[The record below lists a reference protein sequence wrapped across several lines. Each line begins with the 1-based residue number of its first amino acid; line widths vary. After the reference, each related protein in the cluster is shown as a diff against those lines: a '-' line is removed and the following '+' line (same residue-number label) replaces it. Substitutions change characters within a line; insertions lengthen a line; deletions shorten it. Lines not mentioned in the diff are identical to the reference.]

1 MKSKFFL
8 KRRRPIGPVVLKHF
22 DCSVC
27 LQKKQARTQATLPC
41 KHGFCKTCLDK
52 WRKRDTSCPLCRK
65 VFSSYRHR
73 GKTVNVRQRR
83 QEDKERDIFDL
94 IVTATTEF
102 LESNAYRQ
110 SLRTDLIERKPGTG
124 LLIVCIYRS
133 LMILGE
139 DENKDEF
146 SETDLASATSE
157 VEDLM
162 QLIESRAVTTAR
174 S

>member
-1 MKSKFFL
+1 MKSKFLL
-8 KRRRPIGPVVLKHF
+8 KRRRPSRSVILKHF

-27 LQKKQARTQATLPC
+27 LQKKQKRTQATLPC
-41 KHGFCKTCLDK
+41 SHGFCKGCIDK

-73 GKTVNVRQRR
+73 DKTVNVQQRS
-83 QEDKERDIFDL
+83 QEREEGLFDI
-94 IVTATTEF
+94 IVNATTEF
-102 LESNAYRQ
+102 LESKRFRQ
-110 SLRTDLIERKPGTG
+110 SLRNDLLASKPGTS

-133 LMILGE
+133 LNILGD

-146 SETDLASATSE
+146 SNTDLASATSD

-162 QLIESRAVTTAR
+162 KLIESRAQTRAV